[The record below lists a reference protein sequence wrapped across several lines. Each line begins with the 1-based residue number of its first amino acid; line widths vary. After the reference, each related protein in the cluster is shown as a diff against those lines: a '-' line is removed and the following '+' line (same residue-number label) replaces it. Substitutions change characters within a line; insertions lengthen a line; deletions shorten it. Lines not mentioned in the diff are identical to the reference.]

1 MRSRGLVV
9 VLALILASIAT
20 AGVFLYSQGVKE
32 DAIEGGDLHDV
43 IVSKVDIPANT
54 PLDQLISEEQFSVL
68 QVPADALVEGAVTDL
83 SQLRGR
89 TTTAYIV
96 AGEQIPAARVQGGI
110 IPGGILGIPEGHQ
123 AVAVSMGG
131 PRAIAGALAGGDHVS
146 IYATFDDV
154 SLTILNKNFLK
165 GADDPNQLASL
176 ESADVPEF
184 DTTVVLV
191 PEVEVLRV
199 SRDDV
204 VLEEDGST
212 SSQSASGNVTL
223 TLAFLPEEAQQF
235 VFAIEQGR
243 VYLSLLPPDEPGVDL
258 EPLTVAQVFMPE
270 KTK

>member
-20 AGVFLYSQGVKE
+20 AGVFLYSQGVKK
-32 DAIEGGDLHDV
+32 DAIEGGDLQDV

-54 PLDQLISEEQFSVL
+54 PVDALIAQEQFAIL
-68 QVPADALVEGAVTDL
+68 EVPSDAVVDGAVTDL

-89 TTTAYIV
+89 TTTAYIL

-123 AVAVSMGG
+123 ALAVTMAG
-131 PRAIAGALAGGDHVS
+131 PRAIAGSLAGGDHVS
-146 IYATFDDV
+146 IYATFEDV
-154 SLTILNKNFLK
+154 SLTLLNKNFLK

-176 ESADVPEF
+176 ESANVPEF

-199 SRDDV
+199 ARDV
-204 VLEEDGST
+204 VAGEDGAE
-212 SSQSASGNVTL
+212 SQAAEGNITL
-223 TLAFLPEEAQQF
+223 TMAFLPEEAQQF
-235 VFAIEQGR
+235 VFAMEQGR

-258 EPLTVAQVFMPE
+258 QPLTVAQVFMPE